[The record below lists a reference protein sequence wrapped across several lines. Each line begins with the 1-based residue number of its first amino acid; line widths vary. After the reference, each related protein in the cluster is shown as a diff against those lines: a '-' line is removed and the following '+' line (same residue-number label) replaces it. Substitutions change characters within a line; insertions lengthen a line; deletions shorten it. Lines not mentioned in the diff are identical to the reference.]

1 MTRGIPLHF
10 WVPTLRIKHFHFSS
24 TLESSCR
31 RECLFLKNAHAGI
44 LSEGNN
50 DADLHGGQVP
60 ERECLFLKNDRAGV
74 LPGETGDADLHLDT
88 ALGRE
93 CLIAKNNDAEVPPA
107 GKDDEKN
114 QSWMQRKWN
123 VSFKL
128 RNKQLFTFLG
138 VIVIA
143 IFMAA
148 SVFNDYA
155 IPLERNLSATTTP
168 PPGPHA
174 LPAENQTFG
183 GIASFDGPS
192 WGSLEKH
199 GRPVLAQQY
208 SQSMPRPLGSLDDEN
223 TVGSERSCDQAGD
236 GPPRRNRPAEFSE
249 PTQSE
254 RAIGRTRGR
263 TAVSGGPRDVRQ
275 RATSHPAEPTPAQ
288 VADAGPRCTIC
299 NAPHQYSCVY
309 MPFFASIFG
318 GVDLNTPPAGLFHR
332 MAAGSALMRADM
344 QANAANARAAMA
356 QIPGFDAAQQRWD
369 GARTASYGGY
379 SGAAGARWVPAPRAN
394 GSFSYQW
401 RGGAP

>member
-1 MTRGIPLHF
+1 MMLFP
-10 WVPTLRIKHFHFSS
+10 RISIL
-24 TLESSCR
+24 LE
-31 RECLFLKNAHAGI
+31 
-44 LSEGNN
+44 
-50 DADLHGGQVP
+50 
-60 ERECLFLKNDRAGV
+60 
-74 LPGETGDADLHLDT
+74 
-88 ALGRE
+88 
-93 CLIAKNNDAEVPPA
+93 
-107 GKDDEKN
+107 GKYDEKN
-114 QSWMQRKWN
+114 QQLVTRQWHALLSRHYPLFCFVPVLCHSMMILPELPRISLPEAVLERECGFAKNDEAGVPPEGKDNEKNQQWVKRKWHALRFN
-123 VSFKL
+123 HYPLCNKL
-128 RNKQLFTFLG
+128 MFMFWG
-138 VIVIA
+138 VILTA
-143 IFMAA
+143 IFIAA
-148 SVFNDYA
+148 CVFIA
-155 IPLERNLSATTTP
+155 FAVPPEQHLSAAMTP
-168 PPGPHA
+168 RAP
-174 LPAENQTFG
+174 LAENQTFDG
-183 GIASFDGPS
+183 SISFDGPI
-192 WGSLEKH
+192 WGSLEDH
-199 GRPVLAQQY
+199 GPAVLAPQNY
-208 SQSMPRPLGSLDDEN
+208 QSLLRPQGTLDDEI